1 MKEMIS
7 SKQII
12 SLILLFVFGTSVVIG
27 VGFDAHQDSW
37 MSLLIATIFS
47 VPLLLMYAR
56 LLMLYPGKGLFDII
70 EMLFGKKAGKVL
82 IAIMIWYYLFLGGL
96 VLQNFFQFIS
106 VTTLPKTPKVL
117 IMALMMLVVIYL
129 GRSNISVLGKW
140 GIVISIT
147 IVIVV
152 VLTFI
157 FSIGNIDINNLLP
170 IFEHSPK
177 TILKGAVKMY
187 VFPYAELITILPL
200 ASFFKKG
207 TNSYKVFMYGLLLSS
222 IMLITIQM
230 RNLLTIGFPLM
241 EYSFFSS
248 YTAARI
254 IEVGD
259 FFSRIEGV
267 ITINLLFAVITKTA
281 ICLIAAT
288 KGMSKLFNIK
298 NYKDIIVPVG
308 LIILMLSIIVYQSI
322 FEMEEFKD
330 KYVVIYSIPFQFII
344 PFIIWITAEI
354 KKKSIKVT
362 N

>member
-7 SKQII
+7 SKQVIA
-12 SLILLFVFGTSVVIG
+12 LILLFVFGTSVVIG
-27 VGFDAHQDSW
+27 VGFEAHQDSW
-37 MSLLIATIFS
+37 ISLIIATIFS

-56 LLMLYPGKGLFDII
+56 IIMLYPGKGFFDII
-70 EMLFGKKAGKVL
+70 ELLFGKKIGKVL
-82 IAIMIWYYLFLGGL
+82 IAMMIWYYLFLGGL
-96 VLQNFFQFIS
+96 VLHNFFEFIS
-106 VTTLPKTPKVL
+106 ITTLPKTPKIL
-117 IMALMMLVVIYL
+117 IMAIMILVIIYL

-140 GIVISIT
+140 GIVVSIT
-147 IVIVV
+147 IIMVVIFTI
-152 VLTFI
+152 L
-157 FSIGNIDINNLLP
+157 FSIGNIDINNILP

-177 TILKGAVKMY
+177 TIFKGAINVL

-200 ASFFKKG
+200 AHYFKKG
-207 TNSYKVFMYGLLLSS
+207 TNSYKVFMYGLLFSGLL
-222 IMLITIQM
+222 LIAIQM

-267 ITINLLFAVITKTA
+267 ITINLLFAVITKTT

-288 KGMSKLFNIK
+288 KGVSKLFNID
-298 NYKDIIVPVG
+298 NYKNLIVPVG
-308 LIILMLSIIVYQSI
+308 LIILMMGVIVYQSI
-322 FEMEEFKD
+322 FEMEEFKE
-330 KYVVIYSIPFQFII
+330 KYVVIYSVPFQFVI

-354 KKKSIKVT
+354 KKKRIKAT